1 MRSRRVQHSL
11 YAAYLPV
18 LQHHLDAV
26 GVGGAV
32 CQDAPHHA
40 AGAPAGGLVFFK
52 YDLHLL
58 SGADVRTPF
67 AVNGAFLLAVYRMRR
82 FAAGRFA

>member
-1 MRSRRVQHSL
+1 MVCWGWVGLFVRMRRTTPRVR
-11 YAAYLPV
+11 LPV
-18 LQHHLDAV
+18 
-26 GVGGAV
+26 G
-32 CQDAPHHA
+32 
-40 AGAPAGGLVFFK
+40 FFK

-67 AVNGAFLLAVYRMRR
+67 AVHGAFLLAVYRMRR